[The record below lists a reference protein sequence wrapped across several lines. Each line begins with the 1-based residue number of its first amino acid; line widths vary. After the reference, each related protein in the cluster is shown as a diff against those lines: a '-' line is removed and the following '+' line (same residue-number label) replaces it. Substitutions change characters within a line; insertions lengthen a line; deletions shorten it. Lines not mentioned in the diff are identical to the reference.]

1 MSARQSAR
9 YPVTCPDCGQ
19 VREVG
24 YAMMRRLQRGASNVC
39 SKCQRKTA
47 VAAMHAASNLVLAPD
62 HVPVKEREWTVRCPG
77 CGTPRYV
84 SYGYFRAVSTG
95 RRATTCISCARTGTG
110 TKGVRMTKHPMP
122 QPPRAL
128 SFDLA
133 AAVAAYLQAGGT
145 VHRGPV
151 ADLRQPWIK
160 RVKLQPGYGF
170 EKIGD
175 EFQLVPLT
183 DSD

>member
-9 YPVTCPDCGQ
+9 YPVTCPSCGQ

-24 YAMMRRLQRGASNVC
+24 YAMWRRLQRGASNVC

-47 VAAMHAASNLVLAPD
+47 VAAMHAASGLGPD
-62 HVPVKEREWTVRCPG
+62 HVSVKEREYTVRCPG
-77 CGTPRYV
+77 CGSPRYV
-84 SYGYFRAVSTG
+84 SYHYHRLISTG
-95 RRATTCISCARTGTG
+95 RKVTVCISCARTGTG
-110 TKGVRMTKHPMP
+110 TGGVRMTKHPMP

-133 AAVAAYLQAGGT
+133 AAVAAYVQAGG
-145 VHRGPV
+145 VIHRGPV
-151 ADLRQPWIK
+151 ADLRQPWVK

-175 EFQLVPLT
+175 GFQLVPLT
-183 DSD
+183 NDSN